1 LRVQRASFKKV
12 GRPREDRTARRLEIF
27 LAVAPLLAS
36 VGHRLTMEQAAR
48 AAHVSVG
55 TLYTYFDSKQS
66 LLQYGLNPEPATL
79 LCERFMLEFGGLEH
93 SDPARYRRQL
103 LAFLIETLSV
113 MRASVDTTIRVG
125 PAVARERAQD
135 VMRQP
140 IPQFVTL
147 VRRGLPVSRR
157 GRSAVYEQLVRRVM
171 VAALLEPEFDATALH
186 EQLQAIFTDA
196 EFDG

>member
-1 LRVQRASFKKV
+1 MK
-12 GRPREDRTARRLEIF
+12 
-27 LAVAPLLAS
+27 
-36 VGHRLTMEQAAR
+36 QAAR

-66 LLQYGLNPEPATL
+66 LLQYGLNPEPAAL

-93 SDPARYRRQL
+93 SDPARFRQQL

-147 VRRGLPVSRR
+147 VRRGLSRARR
-157 GRSAVYEQLVRRVM
+157 GSSTVYEQLIRRVM
-171 VAALLEPEFDATALH
+171 LAALLEPEFDVAALRV
-186 EQLQAIFTDA
+186 QLRAIFTDA
-196 EFDG
+196 DVDG